1 MTSVHASETAQP
13 VSEGVESAAGQLDDG
28 HQSIM
33 PPASQEEGSSESDH
47 PILDSS
53 WTLSAQ
59 EVSPIAAISYLH
71 MASNRHHVKPS
82 RTILGCGS

>member
-1 MTSVHASETAQP
+1 MTSVHVSETAQLM
-13 VSEGVESAAGQLDDG
+13 SDGVESAAGQLDDG
-28 HQSIM
+28 HQSVV
-33 PPASQEEGSSESDH
+33 PPVSQEEGSSEGDH

-59 EVSPIAAISYLH
+59 EVSPIAAIPYLH